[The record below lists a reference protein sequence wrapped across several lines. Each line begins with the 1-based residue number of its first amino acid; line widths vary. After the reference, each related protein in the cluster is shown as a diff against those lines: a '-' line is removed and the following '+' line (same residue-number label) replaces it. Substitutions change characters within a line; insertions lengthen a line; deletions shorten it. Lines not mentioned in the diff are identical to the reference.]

1 MTEQEAK
8 QKWCPM
14 VRYMDFEGGIIN
26 NRGQYLVG
34 SFPNTMECIASDCMM
49 WQISETYWM
58 KDGVKA
64 IMPDYASFKTPEEGG
79 FITVSDGYCGL
90 ANKP

>member
-14 VRYMDFEGGIIN
+14 VRYMNFEGGIIN

-49 WQISETYWM
+49 WRWSM
-58 KDGVKA
+58 LPDGEPEYAAKA
-64 IMPDYASFKTPEEGG
+64 IGG
-79 FITVSDGYCGL
+79 GHFENAPCGYCGL
-90 ANKP
+90 TNKP